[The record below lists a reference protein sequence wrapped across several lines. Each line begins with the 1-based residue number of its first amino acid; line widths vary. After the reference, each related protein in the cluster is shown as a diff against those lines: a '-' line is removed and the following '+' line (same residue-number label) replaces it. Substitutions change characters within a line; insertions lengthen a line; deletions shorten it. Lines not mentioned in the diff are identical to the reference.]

1 MTTTIIFRDK
11 EIRDFLKKAEVGSPK
26 LVTQALNR
34 TAIFGIKQTKKILP
48 KRTGNLRQ
56 AYQISALSKESR
68 LIAQT
73 KLKAIGE
80 GIESGFKAKTVRPR
94 RRKFLTIPIR
104 DNVLTSTKAQIK
116 QGALNKLFKNLRK
129 RSGRSNRQIFNE
141 SGIVLAKEARIPRIP
156 GQFNFRDRI
165 APSTL
170 KFMNRTF
177 NQLFKQLGFR

>member
-1 MTTTIIFRDK
+1 MTTTIVFQDK
-11 EIRDFLKKAEVGSPK
+11 EIRNFLKKAEVKSPQ
-26 LVTQALNR
+26 LVIKALNQ
-34 TAIFGIKQTKKILP
+34 TAVFGLKQAKKILP
-48 KRTGNLRQ
+48 KRTGLLRQ
-56 AYQISALSKESR
+56 SYQISVLSKESR

-80 GIESGFKAKTVRPR
+80 GIESGFKAKTIRPR

-116 QGALNKLFKNLRK
+116 QSALNKLFKNLRK
-129 RSGRSNRQIFNE
+129 RRGRSNRQIFNE
-141 SGIVLAKEARIPRIP
+141 SGIVLAKQANIPRIP
-156 GQFNFRDRI
+156 GQFNFRDKI

-177 NQLFKQLGFR
+177 NKLFKEVGFR